1 MDDQA
6 IKIQRSGYLIKAL
19 MLFVMYLQV
28 AQYYQTNILDFGEIA
43 ATFGI
48 LCFFRGLLL
57 NPLLL
62 ASPLKSCFKSGFR
75 FTKSSYKYFLLAVV
89 LIAVGAL

>member
-1 MDDQA
+1 MEDRA
-6 IKIQRSGYLIKAL
+6 IKVQRSGYLIKAL
-19 MLFVMYLQV
+19 MLLVMYLQI

-48 LCFFRGLLL
+48 LFFLRGLLQ

-62 ASPLKSCFKSGFR
+62 AAPLKSNFKSGFS
-75 FTKSSYKYFLLAVV
+75 FTKSSYKYFVLAVV
-89 LIAVGAL
+89 LMAVSAF